1 MKRQVL
7 FSCDLIEMF
16 IHTAR
21 PSLVIGKRVLLVYH
35 NCTFNFHHIGITCMC
50 KEADFIICDSAF
62 ILIVINQVCLPH
74 KEHNPFNCLLI
85 RHIIYQEGYILDD
98 CLLWICFRKDNESK
112 KHIDTFITIYLSIHY
127 HISAIRTTLF
137 YNMYDLARM

>member
-98 CLLWICFRKDNESK
+98 CLSWTCFQKYNESK
-112 KHIDTFITIYLSIHY
+112 KHRDTFITNHLSIHY
-127 HISAIRTTLF
+127 HISIIIRILF
-137 YNMYDLARM
+137 F